1 MAKPLDPTPVD
12 AVSLA
17 IYVHVASHN
26 GVSQKRVNGIIEQVR
41 AGGVTGAE
49 REAARTVL
57 SRYRNDADNCDLHV
71 EHLTAN
77 RDALRGTR
85 GTFDIH
91 TVISDDVQLA
101 RETARKARRRA
112 ETAQRVYDG
121 LGQ

>member
-17 IYVHVASHN
+17 IFVHVASHN
-26 GVSQKRVNGIIEQVR
+26 GVSQKRVNGIVAQIQ
-41 AGGVTGAE
+41 AGGVTAEE

-57 SRYRNDADNCDLHV
+57 SRYRNDADNCDIRLQN
-71 EHLTAN
+71 LTAN

-85 GTFDIH
+85 GTFEIYG
-91 TVISDDVQLA
+91 VISDDVEYA
-101 RETARKARRRA
+101 RQAARKARRMA
-112 ETAQRVYDG
+112 DTAQRVYDG